1 MTLGSPVFIEYLRI
15 KEDQP
20 FIDYVNERTSMALAD
35 KEKGEGVITL
45 RELQSEYEW
54 SLSVGA
60 GTRRQ
65 ERPEKVTKI
74 DPNADSV
81 QPKKRCDHR
90 IP

>member
-45 RELQSEYEW
+45 SELQSEYE
-54 SLSVGA
+54 
-60 GTRRQ
+60 
-65 ERPEKVTKI
+65 
-74 DPNADSV
+74 
-81 QPKKRCDHR
+81 
-90 IP
+90 